1 MIDES
6 VRFLWPA
13 GLALA
18 LLVVSIVCLVVSAIA
33 VALRTYLRLIDN
45 VFGIDDALI
54 IGGLVSRTNYYL
66 LYDISRERVH
76 EAVTGMVSR

>member
-66 LYDISRERVH
+66 LYEDLSR
-76 EAVTGMVSR
+76 ACP